1 LRRTADPAKAKRRLR
16 QWFVSRSLL
25 SRGITGSLFLA
36 VLVGCAFAV
45 MLFAVSDLGRS
56 TNVQAQSRSIT
67 GSTLGLEQLVDQ
79 LEMNLRAYFL
89 SGNDRFQAAWR
100 RARDRVPAAI
110 DAMQSQLSGQ
120 PAQHRQAVALS
131 ALIQAFIHEYGAPL
145 ISIYKVEPSAARA
158 PVATQEG
165 LFRITAIRGR
175 FDNLL
180 AGETALASA
189 DTAKAK
195 HKATEAVAIGIAAL
209 VAAAGLL
216 ALYGI
221 FLTRGIARPVRTVA
235 DGASRVAAGDLTT
248 RLPEHGAAEIHALE
262 SAFNTM
268 ARSLEQSRRE
278 QEQQNEELRESERL
292 KSQLVSIVSHEL
304 RNPLTSILGYTSLL
318 LKRDFEKAQVL
329 HYLEIIQQ
337 QGNRLNSLIDHFL
350 ESESVDTGRLELHL
364 QPLDLKPLLAEEA
377 KLVSDKVTKHRIEL
391 EISVE
396 SLPVRGDRD
405 RLAQVFANL
414 LGNAV
419 KYSPD
424 GGLVEVGG
432 RVVGDLVTVYVRDQG
447 LGIPTEHQPQ
457 IFTKFF
463 RGGAR
468 ESGIAGTGLGLAVS
482 REIIEAHGGRIGF
495 TSDPGSGS
503 YFWLEVPLDHP
514 AEHPDSALIDALLRR
529 APRTRARA

>member
-1 LRRTADPAKAKRRLR
+1 LQREADLPKAKRGLR
-16 QWFVSRSLL
+16 QWLVSRSLL
-25 SRGITGSLFLA
+25 SRGVAGSLLLG
-36 VLVGCAFAV
+36 VLVACAFGV
-45 MLFAVSDLGRS
+45 MLVAVSDLRRS
-56 TNVQAQSRSIT
+56 TDVQAQSRDIT
-67 GSTLGLEQLVDQ
+67 SSTLGLEQLVDQ
-79 LEMNLRAYFL
+79 LEMSLRAYL
-89 SGNDRFQAAWR
+89 VSGNERFQTAWDR
-100 RARDRVPAAI
+100 SRGRVPTAI
-110 DAMQSQLSGQ
+110 GTMESQLSRQ
-120 PAQHRQAVALS
+120 PAQARQAVALS
-131 ALIQAFIHEYGAPL
+131 ALIEAYIREYGAPL
-145 ISIYKVEPSAARA
+145 IAIYQVKPSAARA

-165 LFRITAIRGR
+165 LFRVTAIRGR

-180 AGETALASA
+180 DGETALASA

-195 HKATEAVAIGIAAL
+195 HKAIEAVEIGIAAL
-209 VAAAGLL
+209 VGAAGLL

-221 FLTRGIARPVRTVA
+221 FLARGIANPVRTVA
-235 DGASRVAAGDLTT
+235 DGATRVAAGDLTT
-248 RLPEHGAAEIHALE
+248 RLPEHGAAEIHALT
-262 SAFNTM
+262 SAFNVM

-278 QEQQNEELRESERL
+278 QEHQNEELRESERL

-318 LKRDFEKAQVL
+318 LKRDFEKAQVT

-350 ESESVDTGRLELHL
+350 ESESVDTGRLEINLE
-364 QPLDLKPLLAEEA
+364 PLDLRPLLAEEA
-377 KLVSDKVTKHRIEL
+377 KLISDKVTKHRIEL
-391 EISVE
+391 VIYED

-432 RVVGDLVTVYVRDQG
+432 KIVGDLVTVYVRDQG
-447 LGIPTEHQPQ
+447 LGIPDEHQAQ

-463 RGGAR
+463 RGDAR

-495 TSDPGSGS
+495 TSEPGAGS
-503 YFWLEVPLDHP
+503 YFWFEVPLHHFPD
-514 AEHPDSALIDALLRR
+514 PDSRLIDVL
-529 APRTRARA
+529 TDRARQRARV